1 MRSLLKTVVVVAGL
15 AVVGVFGV
23 TWLTAQD
30 DYAAQ
35 REAMVNALVAAG
47 YISDARVIEAM
58 RAVPRHEFVPE
69 GVRGAAYLDTPL
81 PIGYDQTI
89 SAPGI
94 VGMMTQALEPK
105 PTDRV
110 LEIGT
115 GSGYQAAVLSKLVA
129 QVYTIE
135 IVEGLA
141 NTARDRLQQLGYAN
155 VTVRWGDGYLGWEEH
170 APFDAVI
177 VTCAPEEVPQP
188 LVDQL
193 RVGGLMV
200 IPVGEQD
207 QVQKLLRIE
216 KTEAGLEQIELAD
229 VLFVPMTRA
238 GDEDQPEE

>member
-1 MRSLLKTVVVVAGL
+1 MRSPLKTAAVLAIL
-15 AVVGVFGV
+15 AVAGVFGV

-30 DYAAQ
+30 DYTAQ
-35 REAMVNALVAAG
+35 REAMVNGLVQAG

-58 RAVPRHEFVPE
+58 RTVPRHEFVPE

-94 VGMMTQALEPK
+94 VGMMTQALEPG
-105 PTDRV
+105 PTDKV

-115 GSGYQAAVLSKLVA
+115 GSGYQAAVLAKLVA

-141 NTARDRLQQLGYAN
+141 NTASERLQRLGYAN

-229 VLFVPMTRA
+229 VLFVPMTHA
-238 GDEDQPEE
+238 GGEDQPEE